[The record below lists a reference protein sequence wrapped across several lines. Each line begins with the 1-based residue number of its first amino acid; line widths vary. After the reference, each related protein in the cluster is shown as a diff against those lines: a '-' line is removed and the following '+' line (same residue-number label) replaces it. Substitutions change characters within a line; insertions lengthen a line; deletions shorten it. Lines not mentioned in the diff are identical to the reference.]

1 MQKNYLLCKTLFKRI
16 TSTIITIKESMTM
29 CFKMLIHPI
38 LFFMIFVSGCSR
50 FNQWVYKP
58 DINQGNY
65 LSQNEVNKI
74 HQGMTQNEVMSTL
87 GSPMLTDPFGTQ
99 TWFYIFRQQVGHEKV
114 KQQTL
119 TLKFNQSGQLIDI
132 KNHIA

>member
-1 MQKNYLLCKTLFKRI
+1 
-16 TSTIITIKESMTM
+16 
-29 CFKMLIHPI
+29 
-38 LFFMIFVSGCSR
+38 
-50 FNQWVYKP
+50 
-58 DINQGNY
+58 
-65 LSQNEVNKI
+65 
-74 HQGMTQNEVMSTL
+74 MTQNEVMSIL

>member
-1 MQKNYLLCKTLFKRI
+1 
-16 TSTIITIKESMTM
+16 M
-29 CFKMLIHPI
+29 CFKMLIHSI

-58 DINQGNY
+58 DINQRNY

-74 HQGMTQNEVMSTL
+74 HKGMTQNEVISIL
-87 GSPMLTDPFGTQ
+87 GTPMLKDPFGTQ

-119 TLKFNQSGQLIDI
+119 TLKFNQSRQLIDI
-132 KNHIA
+132 KNDMA